1 MKKNVRPTVH
11 EIFEHLHDHP
21 EISWKETETTAYI
34 ASLLEK
40 TNARI
45 RQFDDCTGLVADLGQ
60 GAPVIAVRADID
72 ALWQEVDGE
81 FRANHSC
88 GHDAHMAIVLEAL
101 YKLEERKDSWNGT
114 IRFIFQPAEEKI
126 EGALK
131 MVEEGVID
139 SVEYLYGLHLR
150 PVQELRTGEFAPG
163 IQHGAVRFLKGE
175 IKGEDAHGARPHL
188 NKNAIELGAEVV
200 QMMNSIHL
208 DPKIP
213 YSAKMT
219 SFQSGGSSANI
230 IPGNATFSID
240 LRARTNE
247 AMTELLSKVEAIA
260 DCVSKLHGSEIK
272 VKVASDVPAA
282 VMSEEVV
289 MHVERAINEV
299 KGEDH
304 VKPVIET
311 TGGDDFHF
319 YSIMKPELKATMLAI
334 GCDLQPGLHHPD
346 MTFDRRVLEEA
357 SDVIVETVL
366 QHGRRPER

>member
-1 MKKNVRPTVH
+1 MKKNVRPTVQ
-11 EIFEHLHDHP
+11 EIFDHLHQNP
-21 EISWKETETTAYI
+21 EVSWKETKTTDYI

-45 RQFDDCTGLVADLGQ
+45 RRFNDCTGLIADLGQ
-60 GAPVIAVRADID
+60 GAPVIAIRADID
-72 ALWQEVDGE
+72 ALWQEVDGT
-81 FRANHSC
+81 FQANHSC
-88 GHDAHMAIVLEAL
+88 GHDAHMAIVLDAL

-126 EGALK
+126 QGALK

-150 PVQELRTGEFAPG
+150 PMQELRTGQFAPG

-188 NKNAIELGAEVV
+188 NKNAIELGAEFVH
-200 QMMNSIHL
+200 MMNAIHL

-213 YSAKMT
+213 HSAKMT

-230 IPGNATFSID
+230 IPGNAAFSID
-240 LRARTNE
+240 LRAQTNE
-247 AMTELLSKVEAIA
+247 AMSELFSKIEAIA
-260 DCVSKLHGSEIK
+260 DCISKLHGSEIK
-272 VKVASDVPAA
+272 VKITSDVPAA
-282 VMSEEVV
+282 VMNEESV
-289 MHVERAINEV
+289 MHMEHAIREV
-299 KGEDH
+299 KGEEH
-304 VKPVIET
+304 LKPVIET

-319 YSIMKPELKATMLAI
+319 YSIMQPDLKATMLAV

-346 MTFDRRVLEEA
+346 MTFDQSVLGEA
-357 SDVIVETVL
+357 SEIIVETVL
-366 QHGRRPER
+366 QHGRSH